1 MSAEQYYSIR
11 SKQVINETL
20 DNETIIINLE
30 TGVYYSLNPTA
41 TLVWKGL
48 IAGISI
54 HSIAAE
60 LQTRHPETPD
70 VAAAVQKFI
79 TFIAMEQL
87 IEATV
92 AGTSDVEK
100 FKGEVAAA
108 VGAFVSPTIEKYED
122 MQEMLLADPI
132 HEVEKD
138 GWPKLKK

>member
-54 HSIAAE
+54 HAIAAE
-60 LQTRHPETPD
+60 LQIRYPETPD

-79 TFIAMEQL
+79 NFIAMEQL
-87 IEATV
+87 IEGSV
-92 AGTSDVEK
+92 AGASDVEK
-100 FKGEVAAA
+100 FKGEVAADTR
-108 VGAFVSPTIEKYED
+108 AFVTPTIEKYED

-132 HEVEKD
+132 HEVEQD
-138 GWPKLKK
+138 GWPKLKQ